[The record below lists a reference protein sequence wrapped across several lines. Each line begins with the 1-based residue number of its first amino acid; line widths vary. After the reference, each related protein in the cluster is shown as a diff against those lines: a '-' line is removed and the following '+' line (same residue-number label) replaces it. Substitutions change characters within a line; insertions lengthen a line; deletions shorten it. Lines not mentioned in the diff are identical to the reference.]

1 MADQQPPQKKK
12 KLLNAQHEAR
22 VDMINGN
29 FPLPEATVLM
39 MRSVRSAIAN
49 CAHLIEEVQKFPE
62 FLYSLFF
69 LKKQEMNRHGAEHD
83 LKVDG
88 GRVTAGFDLL
98 QQAKNV
104 FCDAVIL
111 PHATPRKDE

>member
-12 KLLNAQHEAR
+12 KWLNAQHEAR

-39 MRSVRSAIAN
+39 MRSIRSTIAN
-49 CAHLIEEVQKFPE
+49 CAKLIEE
-62 FLYSLFF
+62 
-69 LKKQEMNRHGAEHD
+69 EMNRHGAEHD

-98 QQAKNV
+98 QQARNV